1 MLLKPKKLV
10 FSAALI
16 VCILLRVYLKLSA
29 IDPATGFYT
38 GNLAVSS
45 IFNWITAIACIGLLL
60 MGWFSSNKSH
70 SPRLHKDFGVRVFS
84 VLTGISTFVFIG
96 STFQKQVDDL
106 LTLTYGSSMIS
117 SLLLSA
123 VGIFCLIVAPVVSGF
138 LFLTVGIKGCSKH
151 YHGALFLFPILWQ
164 TALLLSTFMSYTLMR
179 SVSDQLLM
187 IVSLLFIIPFLLAN
201 GRILSGTNAEKGAH
215 QLSMFG
221 LPFALVAVPSSIGI
235 LSSAVSG
242 KTVMIG
248 PSVFAAV
255 FYLCIGLY
263 AIAMVFSRKEK

>member
-1 MLLKPKKLV
+1 MLIKPKKLV

-16 VCILLRVYLKLSA
+16 ISILLRVYLKLNE
-29 IDPATGFYT
+29 IDPATGFYA
-38 GNLAVSS
+38 GNLTASHV
-45 IFNWITAIACIGLLL
+45 FNWITTIGCIGLLL
-60 MGWFSSNKSH
+60 FGWFSSKKSS
-70 SPRLHKDFGVRVFS
+70 SPQLHKEFGIRIFS
-84 VLTGISTFVFIG
+84 VLTGISTFVYLG
-96 STFQKQVDDL
+96 STFQKQVDEL

-138 LFLTVGIKGCSKH
+138 LFLTVGIKGCRKH

-187 IVSLLFIIPFLLAN
+187 IVSLLLIIPFLLAN
-201 GRILSGTNAEKGAH
+201 GRILSRTNSEKGAH
-215 QLSMFG
+215 QLTMFG

-235 LSSAVSG
+235 LSASVAG
-242 KTVMIG
+242 KTVEIG

-263 AIAMVFSRKEK
+263 AIAMVFSLKEK